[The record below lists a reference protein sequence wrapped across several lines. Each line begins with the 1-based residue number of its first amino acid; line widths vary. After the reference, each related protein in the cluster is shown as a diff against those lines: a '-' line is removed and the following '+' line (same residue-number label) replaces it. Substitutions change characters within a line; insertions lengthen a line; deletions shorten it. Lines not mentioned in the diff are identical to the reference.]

1 MFETTELNLIMYK
14 HTSLSSNNH
23 NHTKSH
29 LQHVHPLNWW
39 VGMKDP
45 SLQIMLHGENIADC
59 EVSLVQAEGIR
70 IESIERVHNPNYL
83 FLYLDLSVAPAQ
95 TFGIA
100 LTKPGE
106 IRPLLTFPYTLY
118 NRGAERPFPI
128 DASDVIYLIMP
139 DRFIDGD
146 ENLDDMPEMKEA
158 KVDKSK
164 PYSRHGGDLKGIQN
178 ALDYIQELGVT
189 AIWTTPVLV
198 NDMPKASYHGYA
210 ITDYY
215 QIDPRFGTNEQF
227 RNLVRDCHSRGLKM
241 VMDLVFN
248 HCGKENFLYRDL
260 PASDWFNFGSEFE
273 QTGYRTS
280 SVNDIHASKFDYEHT
295 TDGWFVASM
304 PDFNQRNHLVKDYL
318 VQVSLWWIEYAH
330 IDAIRQDTYPYADK
344 DMMREWCLRLDSEYP
359 GYNVIGETWI
369 NNNVGVSYWQKDSR
383 LAAPFN
389 SQLLT
394 VMDFPLM
401 TLVNMALDEET
412 DEWINGLAR
421 IYEYISQDCVYAD
434 PLHLLVFFDNHDT
447 DRLYKDEAHLALGY
461 RYFQALVLILTL
473 RGIPQLYYGDEIG
486 MFGNK
491 SNGDGPNRKD
501 FPIEALTKKGRSKLQ
516 NRLFNYTKNLLNWR
530 KGCKAVQYGTLTHFA
545 VRSGCYVYSRSYEGK
560 IVTII
565 MNGTNKTKTLEL
577 TPFAEVSPYSYA
589 RDVLTGKNIPI
600 CQTLKLSPRK
610 TLVLEM

>member
-1 MFETTELNLIMYK
+1 MYK
-14 HTSLSSNNH
+14 HAALMSNNH
-23 NHTKSH
+23 TTFH

-39 VGMKDP
+39 VGMKEP
-45 SLQIMLHGENIADC
+45 SLQIMLHGEKIGDC

-70 IESIERVHNPNYL
+70 IKSIERVNNPNYL
-83 FLYLDLSVAPAQ
+83 FLYLDLSIAHAQ

-106 IRPLLTFPYTLY
+106 ERPLTTVPYTLY
-118 NRGAERPFPI
+118 NIDAERPSPI

-146 ENLDDMPEMKEA
+146 ETLDEMPEMKEV
-158 KVDKSK
+158 KVDKSM
-164 PYSRHGGDLKGIQN
+164 PYSRHGGDLKGIQK

-198 NDMPKASYHGYA
+198 NDMPKESYHGYA

-215 QIDPRFGTNEQF
+215 QIDPRFGTNELF

-241 VMDLVFN
+241 IMDLVFN

-260 PASDWFNFGSEFE
+260 PSSDWFNFGSEFE

-280 SVNDIHASKFDYEHT
+280 SVNDIHASKFDYDHT
-295 TDGWFVASM
+295 TDGWFVDSM

-318 VQVSLWWIEYAH
+318 IQVSLWWIEYAH
-330 IDAIRQDTYPYADK
+330 IDGIRQDTYPYADK
-344 DMMREWCLRLDSEYP
+344 EMMSEWCLRLDKEYP

-369 NNNVGVSYWQKDSR
+369 NNNVGVSYWQKNSK

-389 SQLLT
+389 SQLPT

-401 TLVNMALDEET
+401 TLGNMALDEET

-501 FPIEALTKKGRSKLQ
+501 FPVEALTKKGRNKLQ
-516 NRLFNYTKNLLNWR
+516 NRLFNYTKNLLHWR
-530 KGCKAVQYGTLTHFA
+530 KKCKAVQFGTLTHFA
-545 VRSGCYVYSRSYEGK
+545 VRSGCYVYSRRYEGK
-560 IVTII
+560 LVTII
-565 MNGTNKTKTLEL
+565 MNGTNKSKLLNL
-577 TPFAEVSPYSYA
+577 TPFAEVLPYSYA
-589 RDVLTGKNIPI
+589 FEVLTGKTIDVG
-600 CQTLKLSPRK
+600 QTMKLPPRK
-610 TLVLEM
+610 ILILEM

>member
-1 MFETTELNLIMYK
+1 MYK
-14 HTSLSSNNH
+14 HAALPSNNH
-23 NHTKSH
+23 TTFH

-45 SLQIMLHGENIADC
+45 SLQIMLHGEKIGDC

-70 IESIERVHNPNYL
+70 IKSIERVQNPNYL
-83 FLYLDLSVAPAQ
+83 FLYLDLSIAHAQ

-100 LTKPGE
+100 LTKHGE
-106 IRPLLTFPYTLY
+106 VRPLTTVPYTLY
-118 NRGAERPFPI
+118 NIDAERPSPI

-146 ENLDDMPEMKEA
+146 ETLDEIPEMKEG
-158 KVDKSK
+158 KVDKSM

-198 NDMPKASYHGYA
+198 NDMPKESYHGYA

-227 RNLVRDCHSRGLKM
+227 RNLVRDCHRRDLKM

-248 HCGKENFLYRDL
+248 HCGKDNFLYRDL

-318 VQVSLWWIEYAH
+318 IQVSLWWIEYAH
-330 IDAIRQDTYPYADK
+330 IDGIRQDTYPYADK
-344 DMMREWCLRLDSEYP
+344 DMMSEWCLRLDKEYP

-369 NNNVGVSYWQKDSR
+369 NNNVGVSYWQKDSK

-389 SQLLT
+389 SQLPT

-491 SNGDGPNRKD
+491 SKGDGPNRKD
-501 FPIEALTKKGRSKLQ
+501 FPVEALTKKGRNKLQ

-530 KGCKAVQYGTLTHFA
+530 KSCKAVQYGTLTHFA
-545 VRSGCYVYSRSYEGK
+545 VRSGCYVYSRRYEGK
-560 IVTII
+560 LVTII
-565 MNGTNKTKTLEL
+565 MNGTNKSKLL
-577 TPFAEVSPYSYA
+577 DLAPYAEVLPYSYA
-589 RDVLTGKNIPI
+589 HEILTDKTIVVG
-600 CQTLKLSPRK
+600 QTMKLPPRK
-610 TLVLEM
+610 ILILEM

>member
-1 MFETTELNLIMYK
+1 
-14 HTSLSSNNH
+14 
-23 NHTKSH
+23 
-29 LQHVHPLNWW
+29 
-39 VGMKDP
+39 MKEP
-45 SLQIMLHGENIADC
+45 SLQIMLHGEKIGDC

-70 IESIERVHNPNYL
+70 IKSIERVQNPNYL
-83 FLYLDLSVAPAQ
+83 FLYLDLSIAHAQ

-106 IRPLLTFPYTLY
+106 ERPLTTVPYTLY
-118 NRGAERPFPI
+118 NIDAERPSPI

-146 ENLDDMPEMKEA
+146 ETLDEKPEMKEV
-158 KVDKSK
+158 KVDKSM
-164 PYSRHGGDLKGIQN
+164 PYSRHGGDLKGIQK

-198 NDMPKASYHGYA
+198 NDMPKESYHGYA

-215 QIDPRFGTNEQF
+215 QIDPRFGTNELF

-241 VMDLVFN
+241 IMDLVFN

-260 PASDWFNFGSEFE
+260 PASDWFNFDSEFE

-318 VQVSLWWIEYAH
+318 IQVSLWWIEYAH
-330 IDAIRQDTYPYADK
+330 IDGIRQDTYPYADK
-344 DMMREWCLRLDSEYP
+344 EMMSEWCLRLDKEYP

-369 NNNVGVSYWQKDSR
+369 NNNVGVSYWQKNSK

-389 SQLLT
+389 SQLPT

-461 RYFQALVLILTL
+461 RYFQALVLIMTL

-501 FPIEALTKKGRSKLQ
+501 FPVEALTKKGRNKLQ
-516 NRLFNYTKNLLNWR
+516 NRLFNYTKNLLQWR
-530 KGCKAVQYGTLTHFA
+530 RNCKAVQFGTLTHFA
-545 VRSGCYVYSRSYEGK
+545 VRSGCYVYSRRYEGK
-560 IVTII
+560 LVTII
-565 MNGTNKTKTLEL
+565 MNGTNKNKLLNL
-577 TPFAEVSPYSYA
+577 TPYAEVLPYSYA
-589 RDVLTGKNIPI
+589 YEVLTGKTINVG
-600 CQTLKLSPRK
+600 QTMKLPPRK
-610 TLVLEM
+610 ILILEM